1 MNGKLT
7 LETTK
12 KLLLTNIPLV
22 LIYLIFQTAANFAGN
37 ELIKFPIYAE
47 SALQLITLVLGA
59 LCIAAIVISLLKTF
73 LDLFSE
79 KSYKYYSLPYKK
91 SEIIMSKA
99 IPAIIIESLMVVIL
113 LDPADIQY
121 LIQISFEKTQNSA
134 IPGGWLTDEW
144 ISRLLNS
151 SARTL
156 MIVVT
161 IGFLIL
167 LAFIISR
174 SFDPSK
180 KIINLLLAIIVEAL
194 VNVILY
200 IAIVNVSSGYSL
212 KYESAVQKA
221 VMAAPILTAK
231 ELYAS
236 IGLLAYYNEILSAV
250 IISIMIIEIICLI
263 IASKKL
269 ADKKLNVV

>member
-22 LIYLIFQTAANFAGN
+22 LVYLVLQTVVNFSGN
-37 ELIKFPIYAE
+37 DLITLPIYVE
-47 SALQLITLVLGA
+47 SALQLIMLVFGA

-73 LDLFSE
+73 TDLFSE

-91 SEIIMSKA
+91 SEIILSKA
-99 IPAIIIESLMVVIL
+99 IPAIIIESLMVVLL

-121 LIQISFEKTQNSA
+121 LIQLSFEKTQNSS
-134 IPGGWLTDEW
+134 ISGSELMDEW
-144 ISRLLNS
+144 IPRLINNS
-151 SARTL
+151 ATTL

-161 IGFLIL
+161 IGFLVL
-167 LAFIISR
+167 LAFVISR

-180 KIINLLLAIIVEAL
+180 KIRNLLLAVIVEAL
-194 VNVILY
+194 VNIILCM
-200 IAIVNVSSGYSL
+200 AVQSVSSGYSL

-221 VMAAPILTAK
+221 VQAAPIMTTK
-231 ELYAS
+231 ELYSS
-236 IGLLAYYNEILSAV
+236 IGLFAYYNEILSAV
-250 IISIMIIEIICLI
+250 LISIMIVEIICLI

-269 ADKKLNVV
+269 ADKRLNVV

>member
-22 LIYLIFQTAANFAGN
+22 LIFFIFQTVANFAGN

-73 LDLFSE
+73 IDLFSE

-91 SEIIMSKA
+91 SEIILSKA

-134 IPGGWLTDEW
+134 ITGGWLTDEW
-144 ISRLLNS
+144 ISRLLNV

-200 IAIVNVSSGYSL
+200 IVIVNVSSGYSL

-236 IGLLAYYNEILSAV
+236 IGLLAYYNEILSAA
-250 IISIMIIEIICLI
+250 IILIMIIEIICLI